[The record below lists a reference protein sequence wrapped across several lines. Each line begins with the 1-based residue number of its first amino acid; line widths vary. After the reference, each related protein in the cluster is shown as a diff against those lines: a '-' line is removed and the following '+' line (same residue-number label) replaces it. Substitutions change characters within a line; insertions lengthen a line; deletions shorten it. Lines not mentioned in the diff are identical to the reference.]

1 VFTVWTLFTAD
12 VAAKPVLRLAG
23 LCWSME
29 ISCAAGSSP
38 LLEDGRTLRADMLV
52 DFTLAPSAKN
62 V

>member
-12 VAAKPVLRLAG
+12 AAAKPVLRLAG
-23 LCWSME
+23 WSME

-38 LLEDGRTLRADMLV
+38 SLEDGRTLRADMLV